1 MTQSTGCQLS
11 VVIQIRCYQRRVQGH
26 QIVFKVITGLFVIAS
41 CHSRANLE
49 NKVALISQLIQL
61 QLCNGFTI
69 AEHEE
74 LLE

>member
-11 VVIQIRCYQRRVQGH
+11 VIIQIRCYQRRNTYL
-26 QIVFKVITGLFVIAS
+26 IVFKVITGLFVIAN
-41 CHSRANLE
+41 CQSRANLE
-49 NKVALISQLIQL
+49 NKVAQLTQL

-69 AEHEE
+69 VEHEE

>member
-11 VVIQIRCYQRRVQGH
+11 VIIQIRCYERRNTYL
-26 QIVFKVITGLFVIAS
+26 IVFKVITGLFVIAS
-41 CHSRANLE
+41 CHSLANLE

-69 AEHEE
+69 GELQE

>member
-11 VVIQIRCYQRRVQGH
+11 VVIQSRFYQRRNTYL
-26 QIVFKVITGLFVIAS
+26 IVFKVITGLFVIAS

-49 NKVALISQLIQL
+49 NNVALISQLIQL

>member
-11 VVIQIRCYQRRVQGH
+11 VVIQIRCYQRRNTYL
-26 QIVFKVITGLFVIAS
+26 IVFKVITGLFVIAS

-49 NKVALISQLIQL
+49 NKVALISQLIPAAL
-61 QLCNGFTI
+61 TI

>member
-11 VVIQIRCYQRRVQGH
+11 VIIQIRCYQRRNTYL
-26 QIVFKVITGLFVIAS
+26 IVFKVITGLFVIAS

-49 NKVALISQLIQL
+49 NKVALISQLIPAAL
-61 QLCNGFTI
+61 TI

>member
-11 VVIQIRCYQRRVQGH
+11 VVIQIRCYQRRNTYL
-26 QIVFKVITGLFVIAS
+26 IVFKVITGLFVIAS